1 MGGPDSPK
9 KFLIENA
16 LLPLKLAALGFTDQN
31 NYDPKET
38 GPPLKRM
45 IEMFYWLIF

>member
-45 IEMFYWLIF
+45 IEMFYWHIF